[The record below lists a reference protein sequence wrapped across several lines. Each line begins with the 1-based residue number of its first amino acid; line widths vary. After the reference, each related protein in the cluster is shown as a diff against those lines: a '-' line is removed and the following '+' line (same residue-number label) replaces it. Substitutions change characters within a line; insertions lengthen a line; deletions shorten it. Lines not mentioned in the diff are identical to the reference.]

1 MKTFVMTIFVVAI
14 TGTVATSMQKQKNIK
29 FEKQQK
35 RVDSMLIVA
44 NRLDAELNKISK

>member
-14 TGTVATSMQKQKNIK
+14 TGTVATSMQKQDNIK
-29 FEKQQK
+29 FEKQEQ

-44 NRLDAELNKISK
+44 NRLDAQLNQISK